1 MFSSVKSG
9 PEPYIFRAYWLA
21 QISIS
26 ADNHQR
32 VVQNAFLILFLA
44 AQKDSL
50 SGSYLFSS
58 SFPSVD
64 FNSSLLRFA
73 RLCKAGP
80 DPKSISR
87 LLSWGWGLEAGHRKA
102 RCSPPVLIIPQSL
115 PRKFPNFHTSHP
127 ESSVW
132 GPLGCSLPSAPN
144 NPGSGCEWTNKRS
157 DFQRCPIIEEGGDRG
172 GKYLRGTPPAP
183 RDYCP
188 AVPTETSPLTK
199 MGDFLSITLFL
210 GRRK

>member
-26 ADNHQR
+26 TDNHQR
-32 VVQNAFLILFLA
+32 VVENAFLILFLA

-58 SFPSVD
+58 SYPSSVD
-64 FNSSLLRFA
+64 FDSLLLKFA
-73 RLCKAGP
+73 RLCKRGP

-87 LLSWGWGLEAGHRKA
+87 LLSRGWGLGAGHRKA

-115 PRKFPNFHTSHP
+115 PRKFPNAHTSHP

-132 GPLGCSLPSAPN
+132 GPWGQFAI
-144 NPGSGCEWTNKRS
+144 
-157 DFQRCPIIEEGGDRG
+157 CP
-172 GKYLRGTPPAP
+172 
-183 RDYCP
+183 
-188 AVPTETSPLTK
+188 
-199 MGDFLSITLFL
+199 
-210 GRRK
+210 

>member
-1 MFSSVKSG
+1 M
-9 PEPYIFRAYWLA
+9 
-21 QISIS
+21 
-26 ADNHQR
+26 
-32 VVQNAFLILFLA
+32 A
-44 AQKDSL
+44 AKKDSF
-50 SGSYLFSS
+50 SGSCLFSS
-58 SFPSVD
+58 SYPSVD
-64 FNSSLLRFA
+64 FNSLLLNFA
-73 RLCKAGP
+73 QLCKPGP

-87 LLSWGWGLEAGHRKA
+87 LLSWGWGLGAGHRKA

-115 PRKFPNFHTSHP
+115 PRKFPNAQTSQP

-132 GPLGCSLPSAPN
+132 GSWGAVCHLPPD

-172 GKYLRGTPPAP
+172 GKYLCGTPPAP

-199 MGDFLSITLFL
+199 MGGFLSITLFL